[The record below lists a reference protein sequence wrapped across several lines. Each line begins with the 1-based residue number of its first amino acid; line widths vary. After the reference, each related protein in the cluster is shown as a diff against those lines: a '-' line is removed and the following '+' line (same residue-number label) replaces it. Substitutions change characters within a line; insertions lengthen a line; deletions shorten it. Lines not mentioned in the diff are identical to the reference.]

1 MPTFCGTS
9 RTYVFLPQ
17 ESLSA
22 RFRRTSRFLRTPPRR
37 GGALT
42 WGIPRFRVPD
52 PYRLQA
58 PHQLS
63 GAQGGNLFPTALGS
77 SAPGPPGYDRYGQ
90 FDSSLVY
97 QQTRRDPFP
106 HLVTFDSRASRLV
119 RGSEHISP
127 SKTYSRLSERDSR
140 PPISSEQANTDRV
153 VPSPRDRETYLQ
165 GLGDTRGRHV
175 CNSVELP
182 PSSVHVSNS
191 RAKSPSGGCS
201 VSGLAGE
208 VNVHVSSIPSAQ
220 QSHSEAPVH
229 PDGRGNSHSPLV
241 AESVVVS
248 TPTSSLCGTPSS
260 LSLPSRSSV
269 PAGSE
274 VCLGRKVIPSARME
288 ALMRHYKAA
297 GFSDEVSRLAA
308 APRWPST
315 NRIASFLFTLFDTHG
330 LSPQTVKGCRTCLG
344 SVLNRTGKA
353 KVVLHKTISDM
364 IASME
369 LQRPRVTPVLPQ
381 WDLGIVLEA
390 LSEPPY
396 EPLREASFKHL
407 TLKTV
412 FLLAMASAGRHSELH
427 ALRFDQ
433 NYIQFKPK
441 GAGVT
446 LYFSPEFMR
455 KNQKPNQVNDPWY
468 IPAVPTGKSEFG
480 APNCPVRVLR
490 YYHRYLTEH
499 PELRKDRRRL
509 FVPIKDNNAGKELSD
524 PPFLGG
530 SAPL

>member
-1 MPTFCGTS
+1 MS
-9 RTYVFLPQ
+9 R
-17 ESLSA
+17 
-22 RFRRTSRFLRTPPRR
+22 
-37 GGALT
+37 
-42 WGIPRFRVPD
+42 
-52 PYRLQA
+52 
-58 PHQLS
+58 
-63 GAQGGNLFPTALGS
+63 AQGGSLRPTALGP

-90 FDSSLVY
+90 FDSSFVY
-97 QQTRRDPFP
+97 QQAIRDPFP
-106 HLVTFDSRASRLV
+106 HLVTFDSRSSPLV
-119 RGSEHISP
+119 RGSEHNSP

-140 PPISSEQANTDRV
+140 PPISSESANIDRV
-153 VPSPRDRETYLQ
+153 VPPTQDRETYLQ
-165 GLGDTRGRHV
+165 ALGDIRSRHV

-182 PSSVHVSNS
+182 PSSVHV
-191 RAKSPSGGCS
+191 PSGGCS

-208 VNVHVSSIPSAQ
+208 VDVHVSSIPSAQ
-220 QSHSEAPVH
+220 QSHSEVPVH
-229 PDGRGNSHSPLV
+229 PGGRGNSHSPLV
-241 AESVVVS
+241 AESVVIS
-248 TPTSSLCGTPSS
+248 TPTSSLCGKPPG
-260 LSLPSRSSV
+260 LSLPSRSSL

-274 VCLGRKVIPSARME
+274 VCLGRKVLPSARME

-297 GFSDEVSRLAA
+297 GFSDEVSRLTA
-308 APRWPST
+308 APRRPST
-315 NRIASFLFTLFDTHG
+315 NRMYDNQWLRFTRWAAGQGFDPLDPTAAQIASFLFTLFDTHG
-330 LSPQTVKGCRTCLG
+330 LSPQTVKGYRTCLG
-344 SVLNRTGKA
+344 SVLNQTGKA

-390 LSEPPY
+390 LSKPPY

-412 FLLAMASAGRHSELH
+412 FLLAMASAGRRSELH
-427 ALRFDQ
+427 ELRFDQ

-455 KNQKPNQVNDPWY
+455 KNQKPNQVNNPWY

-480 APNCPVRVLR
+480 TPHCPVRALR

-499 PELRKDRRRL
+499 PDLRKDRRRL
-509 FVPIKDNNAGKELSD
+509 FVLINYNNAGKELSA
-524 PPFLGG
+524 
-530 SAPL
+530 STISRWIYS